1 MPVGGEEIFEH
12 LQAKYRA
19 TPEQVRAS
27 QLKFLSRGLAVGLD
41 FNNRCGQRIYNT
53 FTAHRLLLWA
63 GEEADDDTAQRR
75 LKKELLTTYFTLN
88 ASLDDHE
95 NLLDAVSRAGLDVE
109 RAREILETNAFA
121 EEVCA
126 EETFYAQAGIT
137 AIPAII
143 FNDTHLIEG
152 AQPVERFETAL
163 KQFSMAE

>member
-1 MPVGGEEIFEH
+1 M
-12 LQAKYRA
+12 
-19 TPEQVRAS
+19 
-27 QLKFLSRGLAVGLD
+27 
-41 FNNRCGQRIYNT
+41 
-53 FTAHRLLLWA
+53 LWA